1 MYYNLPY
8 LRSELSHSLNAVSSE
23 KLCSEFCEG
32 SSSWTVYIPLSIT
45 LKVSNLPRRF

>member
-23 KLCSEFCEG
+23 KLCSEFCGG

-45 LKVSNLPRRF
+45 LKVSNLPRRS